1 MTKADFQEFARLYKT
16 AVKTTT
22 RGFEPDDDVLM
33 LAFEALSAYE
43 LPAIKAAIMAH
54 ITGDKGT
61 QGITPAHIITLID
74 GTPEDRAALAW
85 ALVEKALSSY
95 NGAYE
100 SVRFPLPAYHF
111 AIEKLGGWITLSD
124 KYDDGSK
131 RDVAFLAKE
140 FKQFYVLGEKA
151 ARGWESVQPYLVGV
165 WEDEGSG
172 LPTAKKVRMIGSGEL
187 VTRDKV
193 PALSSGGDR
202 TKQRKQLADNIAAL
216 AGAKRL

>member
-1 MTKADFQEFARLYKT
+1 MTN
-16 AVKTTT
+16 
-22 RGFEPDDDVLM
+22 DD
-33 LAFEALSAYE
+33 FEAFAQLVTAAADAVGRTA
-43 LPAIKAAIMAH
+43 PTKNAIMFIFDALKKYSLEQVQGAYRAH
-54 ITGDKGT
+54 F
-61 QGITPAHIITLID
+61 QGPEGRFWPTPSHIVEQIE
-74 GTPEDRAALAW
+74 GKPEDRAALAW

-124 KYDDGSK
+124 KYNDGSK

-140 FKQFYVLGEKA
+140 FKQFYTLGEKA
-151 ARGWESVQPYLVGV
+151 ARGWESVPPYLVGI
-165 WEDEGSG
+165 WEDEGSER
-172 LPTAKKVRMIGSGEL
+172 PTAKKVRMIGSGEL
-187 VTRDKV
+187 VMREKV

-202 TKQRKQLADNIAAL
+202 TQQRRRLADNIAAL